1 MIFWIIL
8 QQILEI
14 ILSLAVINY
23 LVSVIGIDKVPE
35 KVVEKTKKGG
45 VQSDATCKN
54 KEK

>member
-1 MIFWIIL
+1 MRV
-8 QQILEI
+8 
-14 ILSLAVINY
+14 SLWGAVGGSLLIAVINY

-35 KVVEKTKKGG
+35 KVVEKTKKSG